1 MGRAY
6 FRIACILLLVSSTFL
21 LFSTHRKTT
30 VTRVVQEL
38 HQKVTVSTDELLSSA
53 TEWYEQADLPFAPGL
68 AYLKGA
74 NKLDSNSP
82 SSTSYGKPASSAAPP
97 PSSWSLYQKQKD
109 AAGLG
114 HLSSLCRDTP
124 WNPNITLRC
133 HSSCGADQLSLC
145 GGFAEARNRIQTC
158 IRLAIDAG
166 AGGSLIIPPIAL
178 KGVEEK
184 KSKGSAIS
192 NSNART
198 VCPSALFDFAG
209 LQKTIGNWCPGL
221 KIRTTSACRS
231 DNDPA
236 TLSGRLAILID
247 EEEAKAKDQEDPQE
261 QLQRFGKRVKTLNLA
276 SRWHPPYL
284 ITAPKKTTMAASLSA
299 ALSAATSF
307 RGTVQRFLKDAGL
320 ATEPVV
326 LRYGDPYLAWSYERS
341 RELATL
347 RHDLFTALRHNASLV
362 ALGQAV
368 REYMAEETGEEEGR
382 YIGVHL
388 LGGERGWAGKE
399 AGSVEAQ
406 MKGFVEAIQGIA
418 DPSSATFPAASPG
431 NLKRRGVGSS
441 GGKYD
446 DTATLDND
454 GKDIRTVYVSC
465 SNATAVEMFRETL
478 QPLNYTVYDKWSLLR
493 PAGSGGG
500 SSSIQPEHNQ
510 RGNET
515 LLAQLHAL
523 DPDARDAVEYEV
535 LVRAR
540 YWVGVTTSPL
550 SAMLAYARGEHAKL
564 GQDGAPDKDA
574 DLDWFE
580 RYVYP
585 SSGKSIAAD
594 GSAGVRTYE
603 REMEVR
609 GDRIT
614 KLLAV
619 SGDDI
624 MDYFP

>member
-124 WNPNITLRC
+124 WNPNITLHC

-166 AGGSLIIPPIAL
+166 AGGSLIIPPHRAE
-178 KGVEEK
+178 GGGREEK
-184 KSKGSAIS
+184 Q
-192 NSNART
+192 R
-198 VCPSALFDFAG
+198 VRHQQQQCPD
-209 LQKTIGNWCPGL
+209 CL

-320 ATEPVV
+320 AAEPVV

-347 RHDLFTALRHNASLV
+347 RHDLFAALRHNASLV

-368 REYMAEETGEEEGR
+368 REQIVAETVEDEGR
-382 YIGVHL
+382 YVGVHL
-388 LGGERGWAGKE
+388 CGGERGWAVKE

-406 MKGFVEAIQGIA
+406 MKGFLEAIQGIA
-418 DPSSATFPAASPG
+418 DPSSATILATSPG
-431 NLKRRGVGSS
+431 NLKRRGVGSG

-465 SNATAVEMFRETL
+465 SNATAVEMFREML

-500 SSSIQPEHNQ
+500 SNSIQPKRHQ
-510 RGNET
+510 GNET
-515 LLAQLHAL
+515 LLVQLHAL

-550 SAMLAYARGEHAKL
+550 SAMLAYARGEHVKM
-564 GQDGAPDKDA
+564 GQDAPDKDA

-609 GDRIT
+609 GG
-614 KLLAV
+614 
-619 SGDDI
+619 SGH
-624 MDYFP
+624 

>member
-6 FRIACILLLVSSTFL
+6 FRVACILLLVSSTFL
-21 LFSTHRKTT
+21 LFSTHRETT

-38 HQKVTVSTDELLSSA
+38 HQKVSVSTDELMSSA

-124 WNPNITLRC
+124 WNPNITLHC

-192 NSNART
+192 NSNVRT

-276 SRWHPPYL
+276 SRWHPPL
-284 ITAPKKTTMAASLSA
+284 PHHRPQEDHHGRLAVRRPVRRHVVPGHGPAFSER
-299 ALSAATSF
+299 
-307 RGTVQRFLKDAGL
+307 RGARRRARRVA
-320 ATEPVV
+320 
-326 LRYGDPYLAWSYERS
+326 
-341 RELATL
+341 LATL
-347 RHDLFTALRHNASLV
+347 RHDLFAALRHNVSLV
-362 ALGQAV
+362 ALGQAM
-368 REYMAEETGEEEGR
+368 REQIVTETGEDEGR

-388 LGGERGWAGKE
+388 CSGERGRAGKE

-418 DPSSATFPAASPG
+418 DPSSATIPAASPG
-431 NLKRRGVGSS
+431 NLKRRGIGSS

-609 GDRIT
+609 GG
-614 KLLAV
+614 
-619 SGDDI
+619 SGDEVVGG
-624 MDYFP
+624 